1 MKFSVLMS
9 VYEKENPEY
18 LRLSLESILV
28 HQTVIPT
35 EVILV
40 EDGPLNDGLYSVLEE
55 FKAQFAFFK
64 TIPLEKNVGL
74 GIALNEGLKHCS
86 HEWVARMDSDDIAVR
101 DRFEIQL
108 KYLKDHPMVDL
119 LGGGILEF
127 GKTIEEVVSKKVLP
141 TTIEEIRV
149 YSKKRNPFCH
159 MTVMF
164 KKSAVWDAGGYLHL
178 PYVEDYYLWVR
189 MLALKKNVANVPNIL
204 VYARVG
210 NGMTERRG
218 NRAQINSWKILNE
231 FMLKHKLITP
241 LEMFINQIY
250 IRVFVSLPPDL
261 KKLIYGKL
269 LRK

>member
-55 FKAQFAFFK
+55 FKTQFAFFK

-101 DRFEIQL
+101 DRFEKQIAFVE
-108 KYLKDHPMVDL
+108 KNPDIDVI
-119 LGGGILEF
+119 GGHISEF
-127 GKTIEEVVSKKVLP
+127 GDVISDIRAIKKMPLLH
-141 TTIEEIRV
+141 EEIIKMARRRTPMSHV
-149 YSKKRNPFCH
+149 
-159 MTVMF
+159 TVMF
-164 KKSAVWDAGGYLHL
+164 KKAAVLSVGNYQSLLYA
-178 PYVEDYYLWVR
+178 EDYYLWVR
-189 MLALKKNVANVPNIL
+189 MIVKKYTFANLDEIL
-204 VYARVG
+204 VHVRVG
-210 NGMTERRG
+210 NGMYARRG
-218 NRAQINSWKILNE
+218 NKRQIESWKILNRYMVKE
-231 FMLKHKLITP
+231 RLVNQVDY
-241 LEMFINQIY
+241 FINMISIRLFVYLPVSIKEIIY
-250 IRVFVSLPPDL
+250 
-261 KKLIYGKL
+261 KKV